1 MLARA
6 GVEVTVLEKH
16 ADFLRDFR
24 GDTVHPVTMRLL
36 DELGLFER
44 FAALPQSRVDR
55 GQFDVDGHLV
65 TMVDFGRLHSQP
77 HPYVAM
83 VPQWDLLDLIADAG
97 KAEPT
102 FSVRMQHNVTG
113 LLREGNKVTGVRYTS
128 PDGPGELRADLVVG
142 CDGRTSAVRRDTA
155 LPIRDYP
162 VPFDVCWF
170 RLPRDAQAQYS
181 LIPRTKPGRALIMI
195 PREGYFQIAYLIP
208 KGGYAELRARGLDA
222 FHRDLAE
229 MVPESTPD
237 AVTSWDDV
245 KVLDV
250 RLDRLRTLARR
261 RRAVHRRCRA
271 RHVSGRRCRHQ
282 PCDRRRRCGG
292 RVSGRTSSHR
302 PPHRQASR
310 RGTSTPNRADRGD
323 PNGAT
328 HPAPLSARRRAPRS
342 RRGEATCRGGEAAG
356 THSAVDGCPR
366 LRRRCRSAAPARAG
380 LRPSLGLCGQ
390 HVVGDLVGAQ
400 AQRADVG
407 VVRLA
412 LHHVGPLVIMMADMA
427 FQMLAGRVTVLVVH
441 G

>member
-1 MLARA
+1 VQGDNVDVSDATTCAVVGGGPAGLFLGLMLARA

-44 FAALPQSRVDR
+44 FARLPQSRVDR

-97 KAEPT
+97 KVEPT

-113 LLREGNKVTGVRYTS
+113 LLRDGGKVTGVRYTS

-142 CDGRTSAVRRDTA
+142 CDGRTSAVRRETG

-170 RLPRDAQAQYS
+170 RLPRDQQAQYS

-208 KGGYAELRARGLDA
+208 KGGYADLRARGLDA

-250 RLDRLRTLARR
+250 RLDRLRKWHSDGVLCIGDAAHAMSPVGGVGINLAIADAVAAAGFLAEPLRAGRLTADHLASVRR
-261 RRAVHRRCRA
+261 RRILPTVVTQTVQRTLHRFLLGAVLQ
-271 RHVSGRRCRHQ
+271 GRNAA
-282 PCDRRRRCGG
+282 
-292 RVSGRTSSHR
+292 R
-302 PPHRQASR
+302 PPAAVVKLLERVPQVTAI
-310 RGTSTPNRADRGD
+310 
-323 PNGAT
+323 
-328 HPAPLSARRRAPRS
+328 PAYAVGVGLLPQHAPDFARR
-342 RRGEATCRGGEAAG
+342 
-356 THSAVDGCPR
+356 
-366 LRRRCRSAAPARAG
+366 
-380 LRPSLGLCGQ
+380 
-390 HVVGDLVGAQ
+390 
-400 AQRADVG
+400 
-407 VVRLA
+407 
-412 LHHVGPLVIMMADMA
+412 
-427 FQMLAGRVTVLVVH
+427 
-441 G
+441 